1 MLGYKY
7 STDTQVIVQNFKN
20 TWGLSYGCEIKPDDK
35 IALRFGYDPRKTS
48 VRPELFGPLPFPD
61 LKIYSAGIG
70 IIVDDKPKP
79 SPKNMHELTQQINNP
94 NEIDIT
100 VSFIKLAGKTV
111 LSNTSKNL
119 NSTAFTDIV
128 YNPYAGLD
136 WHQEMHLW
144 WFAIDQVFKW

>member
-1 MLGYKY
+1 
-7 STDTQVIVQNFKN
+7 
-20 TWGLSYGCEIKPDDK
+20 
-35 IALRFGYDPRKTS
+35 
-48 VRPELFGPLPFPD
+48 
-61 LKIYSAGIG
+61 
-70 IIVDDKPKP
+70 
-79 SPKNMHELTQQINNP
+79 MHELTQQINNP